1 MSIFIS
7 IASYQDPLLSSTIKS
22 ACINAANEAGLVFGI
37 CDQSSLPIDVN
48 TFSTEATFHY
58 DHVEP
63 ILSKGPC
70 WARHRLQS
78 FYQNEDYFLQIDS
91 HTQFEKNW
99 DNILIN
105 QLNSIKELS
114 DDAYFS
120 KPIITS
126 YPRGFEIIN
135 LENEEFKLDSTDDL
149 VYSIAYR
156 KDSLFMHDLFSRQV
170 GLPLKTSAPV
180 HGYLLA
186 AGCLFTNGGFVKDIP
201 YDPNYYFYGEEIS
214 MMLRAFTK
222 GYSIFHTPSTPIFHL
237 YNVDPEISERIL
249 HWNPDED
256 KNRITKWHELE
267 KQSIQR
273 LTDLIEGNLE
283 EFWSLGKVNTLDDYA
298 QLSGLDYKSKKV
310 LDKRKAFESEFFLSR
325 KLNKRPF

>member
-1 MSIFIS
+1 M
-7 IASYQDPLLSSTIKS
+7 
-22 ACINAANEAGLVFGI
+22 
-37 CDQSSLPIDVN
+37 
-48 TFSTEATFHY
+48 
-58 DHVEP
+58 EP

-91 HTQFEKNW
+91 HTQFEKDW
-99 DNILIN
+99 DLALIN
-105 QLNSIKELS
+105 QLNSIKGLS

-126 YPRGFEIIN
+126 YPRGFEVIN
-135 LENEEFKLDSTDDL
+135 LENEEFKLDSIDDL

-156 KDSLFMHDLFSRQV
+156 KDSMFMRDLFSRQI
-170 GLPLKTSAPV
+170 GRPLKTDQPV

-186 AGCLFTNGGFVKDIP
+186 AGCLFADGCFVKEVP

-222 GYSIFHTPSTPIFHL
+222 GFSIFHTPNIPIFHL
-237 YNVDPEISERIL
+237 YNNDPETSGRQL

-283 EFWSLGKVNTLDDYA
+283 EFWSLGKVSTLDDYTN
-298 QLSGLDYKSKKV
+298 LSGLDYKNKKV
-310 LDKRKAFESEFFLSR
+310 LDEKKAFESEFFLSR
-325 KLNKRPF
+325 ELNKKPF

>member
-22 ACINAANEAGLVFGI
+22 ACINAANEAELVFGI

-48 TFSTEATFHY
+48 TFSTEAAFHY